1 MKNKINGNDSTE
13 EQLVEASIG
22 KEIIAGSIAGVFYTN
37 KVAGAVTQG
46 LMGDRRN
53 GFKNNVIKG
62 FADGLVKVSSHFND
76 SKLANIKNQVLKFDI
91 PVLMASS
98 INPQLATIVAKALQ
112 AKATSNLQLVLQNQ
126 IDDSTSHIVSQQ
138 EVRDLVKMYMC
149 EEYTRSFN
157 KNVELLEK
165 ENDVFELQLIEA
177 NGLVTEIYE
186 SDYSFI
192 TISFVDITSKN
203 KTKIEIKVAV
213 KAVIYKEKDELLV
226 DSIMKLKDAGFKDRL
241 NSFREGSIS
250 FTNLLLQKDISTLKA
265 RIAKSLGVT
274 WLERVKKGK
283 VGTCVVINKQM
294 ANIIKMSGFD
304 LEQNDAKLK
313 TLCEKLGIMEFFIV
327 DEDTKLCMV
336 MDDSTYTFNTMTLG
350 KLYSDS
356 KDVIKRAEIIFKA

>member
-1 MKNKINGNDSTE
+1 MKNEKE
-13 EQLVEASIG
+13 ELVESSVG
-22 KEIIAGSIAGVFYTN
+22 KDIIAGSITGVYYTN
-37 KVAGAVTQG
+37 KVAGAVSNG

-53 GFKNNVIKG
+53 GFRNNVIKG

-126 IDDSTSHIVSQQ
+126 LDDNLSSIHSPQ

-165 ENDVFELQLIEA
+165 ENDIFEIQLAEA

-192 TISFVDITSKN
+192 TISYLDTTNVKKSN
-203 KTKIEIKVAV
+203 RVELKVAV
-213 KAVIYKEKDELLV
+213 KAVIYKESDDMLN
-226 DSIMKLKDAGFKDRL
+226 DAIMKLKDADFKARL
-241 NSFREGSIS
+241 NSFKEGSIS
-250 FTNLLLQKDISTLKA
+250 FTNLLFEKDISTLKA

-283 VGTCVVINKQM
+283 VGTCVVISKQM

-304 LEQNDAKLK
+304 LENNDAKLK
-313 TLCEKLGIMEFFIV
+313 VLCEKLGIMEFFII
-327 DEDTKLCMV
+327 DEDTKLCMI
-336 MDDSTYTFNTMTLG
+336 MDDSTFTFNTMSLG